1 VFGRAIVVIPDDL
14 ARTVDAECKGAEVG
28 TGPGIVEG
36 GVGAAVGIEDI
47 AVVATGVVILPNDLA
62 CIIDAVCVG
71 VADFGQGIVEGRV
84 DIDWHHTGSTVI
96 VAL

>member
-1 VFGRAIVVIPDDL
+1 MQRCRGRH
-14 ARTVDAECKGAEVG
+14 
-28 TGPGIVEG
+28 GIVER
-36 GVGAAVGIEDI
+36 GVSAAVGIEDI
-47 AVVATGVVILPNDLA
+47 AVGATVLVSVRPDDLA
-62 CIIDAVCVG
+62 CIVDAVCVG

>member
-1 VFGRAIVVIPDDL
+1 MVIGVVKVRPDDL
-14 ARTVDAECKGAEVG
+14 AC
-28 TGPGIVEG
+28 IV
-36 GVGAAVGIEDI
+36 
-47 AVVATGVVILPNDLA
+47 
-62 CIIDAVCVG
+62 DAVCVG